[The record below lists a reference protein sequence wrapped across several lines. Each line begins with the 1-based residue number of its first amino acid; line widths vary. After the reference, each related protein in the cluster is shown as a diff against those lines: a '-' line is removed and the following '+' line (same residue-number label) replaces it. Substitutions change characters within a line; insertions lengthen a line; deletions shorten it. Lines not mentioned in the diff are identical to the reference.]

1 MAIKAAEFD
10 YFLKVFLRLSKLIAP
25 QFDVNDPAYIE
36 NWRSKFTPSQQRL
49 GLESGLSDLAEDGF
63 DLSLEERRKVDNAMR
78 SEGLMTLSELQVHH
92 GKRIKR
98 LLRKKKLVHEE
109 DAIALKGM
117 LDSHLLDEQEA
128 EIATRLIDNFGS

>member
-10 YFLKVFLRLSKLIAP
+10 YFLKVFLRLSKLITP
-25 QFDVNDPAYIE
+25 QLNMNDPAYIE
-36 NWRSKFTPSQQRL
+36 NWRSKFTPSQQRR
-49 GLESGLSDLAEDGF
+49 GLESGLSDLAEYGF
-63 DLSLEERRKVDNAMR
+63 DLSLEERRKVDDTMR
-78 SEGLMTLSELQVHH
+78 SEGLMTLSELQLHH

-98 LLRKKKLVHEE
+98 LLRKKKLLHEE

-117 LDSHLLDEQEA
+117 LDSYLLDEQEA